1 MAEPQTL
8 CFGPFVFE
16 PHQAR
21 LRRGRRVLPLT
32 HKACEVLQYLATHPG
47 QLVTKEALFHA
58 VWPEA
63 AVSDAVLTNRIA
75 ELRQA
80 LGDDAQRP
88 RFIATVHRRGYR
100 FVAALRTPTP
110 ATSPAAT
117 PDDRAQADV
126 VPTAPP
132 NLPVLVGREAELAR
146 LQYLYADA
154 RQGQRRV
161 VFVTG
166 EAGIGKTALVE
177 TFEAS
182 VWAESGLWLGH
193 GQCIEQYGAGE
204 GYLPLLEALDRL
216 CRGPEGERL
225 VALLTQYAPSWI
237 VQLPG
242 LLSAT
247 AVADLQ
253 RGLAG
258 TTPTRML
265 RELCVALEAA
275 SAERPVV
282 LVLEDLHW
290 SDQSTI
296 EALAMLARRRE
307 SARLL
312 VVGTYRAAEVVVRE
326 HPLQTMKHELV
337 QQQRA
342 VEVALSYLSPAS
354 VHAYVSARLADHDA
368 ADALGPV
375 VYRRTDGHPLFMVQ
389 VTDYLA
395 QERSRLPATPVA
407 LGALEQALPPALRAL
422 IATQLERLSAEEQ
435 QVLKVAS
442 VAGVEF
448 AVASVAVGLQGA
460 DETIEAVCE
469 RLARRGLF
477 LEERELATWPDGTV
491 SGRYAFRHGLYQ
503 DVLYRGLTPGLRA
516 RLHQQIGERQER
528 AYGEQARE
536 VAAELAM
543 HFERGHDY
551 PRAVRHLRQAVQN
564 AAQRHAPQEVIAL
577 GTKGL
582 ELLATLPETPA
593 RAQQELDL
601 QIALGPALRATKGFA
616 SPEVE
621 QTYAR
626 ARALCA
632 QVGETPQLFPTL
644 RGLGAFYR
652 TRGAL
657 PTARELGEQLDRL
670 AQRAAV
676 PTRRLEAHD
685 VLGSTLFFLGEYSAA
700 RRHLE
705 QGIVLADP

>member
-47 QLVTKEALFHA
+47 QLVTKEALFQA

-63 AVSDAVLTNRIA
+63 AVSDAVLTNRIG

-110 ATSPAAT
+110 AT
-117 PDDRAQADV
+117 PDNRAQTAI
-126 VPTAPP
+126 VPPSSP

-182 VWAESGLWLGH
+182 MWAEAGLWLGH

-216 CRGPEGERL
+216 CRGPEGERV

-253 RGLAG
+253 RTLAG

-275 SAERPVV
+275 GAERPVV

-290 SDQSTI
+290 SD
-296 EALAMLARRRE
+296 
-307 SARLL
+307 
-312 VVGTYRAAEVVVRE
+312 
-326 HPLQTMKHELV
+326 
-337 QQQRA
+337 
-342 VEVALSYLSPAS
+342 
-354 VHAYVSARLADHDA
+354 
-368 ADALGPV
+368 
-375 VYRRTDGHPLFMVQ
+375 
-389 VTDYLA
+389 
-395 QERSRLPATPVA
+395 
-407 LGALEQALPPALRAL
+407 
-422 IATQLERLSAEEQ
+422 
-435 QVLKVAS
+435 
-442 VAGVEF
+442 
-448 AVASVAVGLQGA
+448 
-460 DETIEAVCE
+460 
-469 RLARRGLF
+469 
-477 LEERELATWPDGTV
+477 
-491 SGRYAFRHGLYQ
+491 
-503 DVLYRGLTPGLRA
+503 
-516 RLHQQIGERQER
+516 
-528 AYGEQARE
+528 
-536 VAAELAM
+536 
-543 HFERGHDY
+543 
-551 PRAVRHLRQAVQN
+551 
-564 AAQRHAPQEVIAL
+564 
-577 GTKGL
+577 
-582 ELLATLPETPA
+582 
-593 RAQQELDL
+593 
-601 QIALGPALRATKGFA
+601 
-616 SPEVE
+616 
-621 QTYAR
+621 
-626 ARALCA
+626 
-632 QVGETPQLFPTL
+632 
-644 RGLGAFYR
+644 
-652 TRGAL
+652 
-657 PTARELGEQLDRL
+657 
-670 AQRAAV
+670 
-676 PTRRLEAHD
+676 
-685 VLGSTLFFLGEYSAA
+685 
-700 RRHLE
+700 
-705 QGIVLADP
+705 